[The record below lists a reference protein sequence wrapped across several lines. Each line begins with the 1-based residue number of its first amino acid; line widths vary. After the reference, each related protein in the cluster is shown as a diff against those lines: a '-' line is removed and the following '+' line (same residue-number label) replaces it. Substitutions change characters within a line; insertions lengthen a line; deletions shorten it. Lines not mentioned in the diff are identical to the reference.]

1 MILLHCALTRGPRIV
16 LLLHFVVFVFVFVF
30 VVDFNKEKKKNKK
43 ETKEREKERCDEE
56 NNNNSN
62 NSNDKCAARESS
74 DLKVCSDKGITH
86 IYIYGCY
93 VQGIRGLGRV
103 KRNRSLSS
111 SDNTNDRAK

>member
-56 NNNNSN
+56 NNNSN

-86 IYIYGCY
+86 IYIYMVVTCKG
-93 VQGIRGLGRV
+93 
-103 KRNRSLSS
+103 
-111 SDNTNDRAK
+111 